1 MTAGETANTISQ
13 RRGAAIACTI
23 HSITPVLRTSL
34 FRQPPVGTTSSP
46 QVVDC
51 AFDGPC
57 AKCLFKLHARVNSL
71 SIKSKNSHTCTI
83 TARSW
88 RIWSSWLSPPAQ
100 PIVGCGAGRLQA
112 PKAPVPAAP
121 ARRRIARRASGEG
134 PCRLRCSTTSLKS
147 RGPPTAGLG
156 SRRVAVV
163 ASRQVSRAAP
173 LLCACRGRCGASG
186 ARG

>member
-71 SIKSKNSHTCTI
+71 SITLT
-83 TARSW
+83 
-88 RIWSSWLSPPAQ
+88 PA
-100 PIVGCGAGRLQA
+100 PSRRAVGAFGAHGSAHLLNLLWDAVPGDSRLRKHRCRRRLPGDALHGVLQA
-112 PKAPVPAAP
+112 R
-121 ARRRIARRASGEG
+121 ARADF
-134 PCRLRCSTTSLKS
+134 
-147 RGPPTAGLG
+147 
-156 SRRVAVV
+156 AV
-163 ASRQVSRAAP
+163 QQP
-173 LLCACRGRCGASG
+173 H
-186 ARG
+186 